1 MARGISSARSRR
13 NSPRDATPIASL
25 SSGNLP
31 TGLTLA
37 AFDAIGECSLDH
49 RWGSYAGYLDVKWL
63 LLADTVAC
71 TPGFEN
77 LDDHVMVHAR

>member
-1 MARGISSARSRR
+1 MARGISSACSRR
-13 NSPRDATPIASL
+13 NSPHDTTPIASL
-25 SSGNLP
+25 SSGDLP

-63 LLADTVAC
+63 LLAVPAAC
-71 TPGFEN
+71 AAGFSN